1 MDLSCVQYQETKA
14 FLTVQEASRILSIS
28 DYSVYKLIHSG
39 KLPAVQ
45 LGRRFKI
52 KAEDLIRYVDMT
64 QL

>member
-39 KLPAVQ
+39 KLPAMQ

-52 KAEDLIRYVDMT
+52 KADDLIRYVDMT
-64 QL
+64 RF

>member
-14 FLTVQEASRILSIS
+14 FLTVQEAARILSIS

>member
-14 FLTVQEASRILSIS
+14 FLTVQEAARILSIS

-39 KLPAVQ
+39 KLPALL

-52 KAEDLIRYVDMT
+52 KAEDLIRYVNEM
-64 QL
+64 QV